1 MRQYVFTLPT
11 FLTLF
16 IPLGWSSFPSEG
28 LSSTYLVVQICWC
41 QILLCNVCMKMLFY
55 LWRKFLLRLK
65 FWMIVFSILK
75 IVFPLSTDLV
85 FFFLFDEKSEI
96 FPIFVLQYVS
106 SLLSL
111 TALTF
116 SLYCI
121 TVFSTFIGMVFFVHL
136 ASSSSSFLD
145 FHKIENNLAIIFLHI
160 VLTFSFFFIST

>member
-85 FFFLFDEKSEI
+85 FFFSFLMKSQRY
-96 FPIFVLQYVS
+96 F
-106 SLLSL
+106 LSL
-111 TALTF
+111 FSSMYPLFFLWQLWHFLCTVSLCSAHSLVWF
-116 SLYCI
+116 SL
-121 TVFSTFIGMVFFVHL
+121 FILLQVHQ
-136 ASSSSSFLD
+136 ASWIFIKL
-145 FHKIENNLAIIFLHI
+145 KII
-160 VLTFSFFFIST
+160 